1 MTDKQIDEV
10 YARYEQM
17 FGTPLSFPPLDYG
30 QAPITTAELVDF
42 GIKALES
49 GKPISWQDVLAP
61 LSGGA
66 LS

>member
-17 FGTPLSFPPLDYG
+17 FGAPLSFPPLDYG
-30 QAPITTAELVDF
+30 QAPIAGEELVEL
-42 GIKALES
+42 GAKAIES
-49 GKPISWQDVLAP
+49 GKPISWQNVLAP
-61 LSGGA
+61 LPEGA